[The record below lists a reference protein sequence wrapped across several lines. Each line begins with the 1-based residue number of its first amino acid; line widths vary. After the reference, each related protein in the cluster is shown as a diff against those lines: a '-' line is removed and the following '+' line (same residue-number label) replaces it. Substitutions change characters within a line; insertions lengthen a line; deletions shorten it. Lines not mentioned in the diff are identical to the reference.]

1 MIPLFKTH
9 YSIGKSILTLDDP
22 DDSLDDLKSDSVFK
36 IAQENNLKKLI
47 LVEDSMGGFLEA
59 HKKSKALGIQLVFG
73 LRLSICE
80 EGDGSHKIIIFMKNG
95 EAYKNLVKIYTQAF
109 TESSNCI
116 SPNDLKKL
124 WNKKNLKLA
133 VPFYDSF
140 LHSNLVSFDVCI
152 PDVSSLNPTFFIE
165 SNNLPVDALLTER
178 VREYCAGNNFS
189 TQDVKSIYY
198 KNKKDLDAYL
208 TYKLICSREFKGG
221 RAPTLEVPNL
231 DHMSSDEFCWESYLK
246 NESS

>member
-9 YSIGKSILTLDDP
+9 YSIGKSILTLDDS
-22 DDSLDDLKSDSVFK
+22 DGSLGDLHSDSVFEIIK
-36 IAQENNLKKLI
+36 ENNLNKLV

-73 LRLSICE
+73 LRLSVCE
-80 EGDGSHKIIIFMKNG
+80 DGEGSHKIIIFMKNG
-95 EAYKNLVKIYTQAF
+95 EAYKDLVKIYTQAF
-109 TESSNCI
+109 TENSNCI
-116 SPNDLKKL
+116 TPNELKEL

-140 LHSNLVSFDVCI
+140 LHSNYVSFDVCI
-152 PDVSSLNPTFFIE
+152 PDLSSLSPTFFIE
-165 SNNLPVDALLTER
+165 SNNLPIDNLLKER
-178 VREYCAGNNFS
+178 VREYCKSNNFS

-198 KNKKDLDAYL
+198 KNKKDFDAYL

-221 RAPTLEVPNL
+221 RAPTLEVPNF
-231 DHMSSDEFCWESYLK
+231 DHMSSDDFCWESYLK